1 MIAPGAA
8 YKWNQFVIQDKLP
21 DAKTGG
27 ANANVDFLTATAW
40 VDGRDDPFVLTVPQ
54 QVSTGLFEWGK
65 GIGEREGSGRLAS
78 CSFV

>member
-8 YKWNQFVIQDKLP
+8 YKWNQFFIQDKLP

-54 QVSTGLFEWGK
+54 QVCGCWCGWG
-65 GIGEREGSGRLAS
+65 R
-78 CSFV
+78 V